1 MRQWPG
7 TEGTLAATSVSFN
20 GHQDKSQPGC
30 PPPPSPHLACEKH
43 ESSQE
48 KLEAG
53 AAGQKYQLVA
63 GGKEQG
69 SQSF

>member
-1 MRQWPG
+1 M
-7 TEGTLAATSVSFN
+7 
-20 GHQDKSQPGC
+20 
-30 PPPPSPHLACEKH
+30 PPLLFPLMAIRINLRLGVLHHLPPIPACEKN

-63 GGKEQG
+63 GEKEQG